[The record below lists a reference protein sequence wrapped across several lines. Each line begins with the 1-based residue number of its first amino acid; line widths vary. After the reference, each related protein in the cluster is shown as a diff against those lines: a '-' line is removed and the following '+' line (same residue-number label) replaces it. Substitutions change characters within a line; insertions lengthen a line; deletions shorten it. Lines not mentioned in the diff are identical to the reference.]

1 MTPLQL
7 VQAECANHEHNGSC
21 LGAHIGDKG
30 EITYC
35 SPKPRCVL
43 SAGERCAY
51 FEECVAPMADM
62 VKEPRR
68 AKAIQ
73 EAVRSYRMTHAGV
86 VMLRHVRQQGGQRG
100 NLASQK
106 PRQGGCLPL
115 QRRQNR
121 NPYEDSGCRQD
132 IPSTVEALAA
142 EADLAGRSAEA

>member
-7 VQAECANHEHNGSC
+7 ARAECANHEHDGSC

-30 EITYC
+30 LIGHC

-51 FEECVAPMADM
+51 FEECIAPMAAI

-68 AKAIQ
+68 AKAIHA
-73 EAVRSYRMTHAGV
+73 AVHSYRMAHTGV
-86 VMLRHVRQQGGQRG
+86 VMVRHARQQGGQRG
-100 NLASQK
+100 SLASQR

-121 NPYEDSGCRQD
+121 NPYKDSGCSRNEHA
-132 IPSTVEALAA
+132 TVECGASAAAMAGRGA
-142 EADLAGRSAEA
+142 EA